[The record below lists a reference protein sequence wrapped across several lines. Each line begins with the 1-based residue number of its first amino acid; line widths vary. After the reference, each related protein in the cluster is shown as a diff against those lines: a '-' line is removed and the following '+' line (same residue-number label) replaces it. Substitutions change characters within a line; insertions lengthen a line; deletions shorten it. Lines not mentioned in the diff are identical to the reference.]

1 MIENTFY
8 QEGPVVGDNPLT
20 GNPIGSPSLEAPLG
34 GTTRSRGQKLMGVGG
49 GADLSTKLRA
59 LGAMF
64 SNKVPEF
71 RQQMMQENQMQN
83 AMEMQSLQRRDVI
96 QQALMKDNL
105 MALNFA
111 KANDYTGLM
120 ELLKD
125 RLSMEQNLGLSTE
138 STLEMIADVDRDGI
152 QSIIP
157 HLSSSYA
164 QAIQLGILSPP
175 VGPEYKGRDPDTG
188 DVILQDPISGT
199 VYAESPIGGKQG
211 IRGERAAWEDNRD
224 TIMSTARKFR
234 ADASEM
240 VGERGKLES
249 LARQVTDENS
259 DNTSRRRAAA
269 TLVTVLARLASPGV
283 VTDRDFANFG
293 GGVDLRSYIEAEA
306 ASGGDF
312 SVLKDFMSTRTAL
325 PQEILTGID
334 PTNPENF
341 DYDGIMRIA
350 NGLVMSS
357 GQTILDGM
365 ASLFAEASGYSQA
378 RPEEIKAAFGET
390 SNRNINKLGSMVFGN
405 NWNGVTD
412 FFQNPDIGISNSMQ
426 RRPYV
431 DADNYGLQSSNFRGA
446 GLPAQAARAGYSV
459 EQFNALP
466 IHEQRLFTD

>member
-1 MIENTFY
+1 MDLDSNTLA
-8 QEGPVVGDNPLT
+8 GNALSGNLIN
-20 GNPIGSPSLEAPLG
+20 NPINSPLDSPLG
-34 GTTRSRGQKLMGVGG
+34 GSTRSRGQKLMGMGG
-49 GADLSTKLRA
+49 GADLPTKLRA

-64 SNKVPEF
+64 SNQVSQF

-83 AMEMQSLQRRDVI
+83 AMEMQNLQRRDVI

-120 ELLKD
+120 GLLKD
-125 RLSMEQNLGLSTE
+125 RLGMEQNLGMSTE
-138 STLEMIADVDRDGI
+138 STLEMIADVDKDGI
-152 QSIIP
+152 ESIIP
-157 HLSSSYA
+157 HLTSSYA
-164 QAIQLGILSPP
+164 QAIQLGIVSPP

-188 DVILQDPISGT
+188 DVILQDPFSREI
-199 VYAESPIGGKQG
+199 YAESPIGGKQG
-211 IRGERAAWEDNRD
+211 IRQERAAWDDNRA
-224 TIMSTARKFR
+224 TIMSTARNFR
-234 ADASEM
+234 KDASEM
-240 VGERGKLES
+240 VGEKGKLEA
-249 LARQVTDENS
+249 LARQVTDETA

-293 GGVDLRSYIEAEA
+293 GGVDLQAYIQAEA
-306 ASGGDF
+306 ARGGDF
-312 SVLKDFMSTRTAL
+312 SVLKDFMSQRTSL

-350 NGLVMSS
+350 NGLVTSS

-365 ASLFAEASGYSQA
+365 ASLFSEASGYSQA
-378 RPEEIKAAFGET
+378 RPEEMNAAFGET
-390 SNRNINKLGSMVFGN
+390 SNRNINKLGSMVYGN

-412 FFQNPDIGISNSMQ
+412 FFQSPNISISNSMQ
-426 RRPYV
+426 RSPYA
-431 DADNYGLQSSNFRGA
+431 DTDNYGMQSSNFKGA
-446 GLPAQAARAGYSV
+446 GLPAQAARAGYTA

-466 IHEQRLFTD
+466 MSEQRIFMDK